1 MSEYLF
7 FIRSHE
13 GHCFKILSELL
24 QNNMKTVCL
33 NLSEEGIT
41 MQNID
46 NHKSILFDMDLNG
59 EKFQSYNYNFETP
72 NHQIGLTL
80 RYMYSMLKNMKKK
93 DIIEIYI
100 LKSKSDCLGVRIIP
114 NNSNK
119 ITNSFIQ
126 IHLIQNILIDKPNGY
141 KNSVLIETNDFQKMC
156 KDMSIINNDIDIIT
170 GKGFIKFESKM
181 DNVYSKDV
189 VFGDFDKNKVLH
201 RDVFDLDNM
210 LKIIKISGLSKHCQ
224 IYLTEELPIK
234 FHVSIGCIGHLNV
247 YVKSKQQME

>member
-1 MSEYLF
+1 
-7 FIRSHE
+7 
-13 GHCFKILSELL
+13 
-24 QNNMKTVCL
+24 
-33 NLSEEGIT
+33 
-41 MQNID
+41 
-46 NHKSILFDMDLNG
+46 
-59 EKFQSYNYNFETP
+59 
-72 NHQIGLTL
+72 
-80 RYMYSMLKNMKKK
+80 MYSMLKNMKKK